1 MDTLYIDC
9 RMGVNGVK
17 LLGAIIDT
25 MDNPDSFV
33 YNFNKLNIQSIA
45 MQRTTDAQNGI
56 AGSYVEFIR
65 RAATEYDPY
74 ADEIDDDDSEEI
86 EMPTRQVR
94 TLKDVIAVIDDMPV
108 NQAIKDRAI
117 KVYENIAK
125 ADAKSNGMSIN
136 KLKMYRTGSRDVIAA
151 VVGVCMALDELK
163 PERIIVS
170 TVAVGDGYSY
180 THRGRLPIPVPEM
193 QLLLDGVPYTAGV
206 EEGDL
211 CTLDGVALIAEIADE
226 FANMPEMTIESQG
239 AGFGRRI
246 FKNGV
251 NCVRAY
257 RGKSLATA
265 ANTSYIELR
274 TEIYEIDKD
283 QLYEMSY
290 ELEGLG
296 MISANITNIRDIKG
310 NHGIILDVITDTQSA
325 DTIATYIMEK
335 LGAKR
340 VIRSLVNSYTA

>member
-33 YNFNKLNIQSIA
+33 YNFNKLDVTSIA

-56 AGSYVEFIR
+56 TGSYIEFIR
-65 RAATEYDPY
+65 RAATEFDPY
-74 ADEIDDDDSEEI
+74 ADEVDDDDSVKI
-86 EMPTRQVR
+86 EMPSRQVR
-94 TLKDVIAVIDDMPV
+94 TLKDIIAVIDDMPV
-108 NQAIKDRAI
+108 SQAIKDRAI

-125 ADAKSNGMSIN
+125 ADAKANGISVN
-136 KLKMYRTGSRDVIAA
+136 KLRMYRTGSRDVIAA
-151 VVGVCMALDELK
+151 VVGVFMALEELK

-180 THRGRLPIPVPEM
+180 TPRGRLPIPVPEM
-193 QLLLDGVPYTAGV
+193 QILLNGVPYTAGV
-206 EEGDL
+206 EPEEL
-211 CTLDGVALIAEIADE
+211 CTLDGAALIAEIADE
-226 FANMPEMTIESQG
+226 FANMPEMTVQSSG
-239 AGFGRRI
+239 AGFGRRT
-246 FKNGV
+246 FKNGI

-257 RGKSLATA
+257 LGKSLSTA
-265 ANTSYIELR
+265 ANESYIELR
-274 TEIYEIDKD
+274 TEIYGIDKS
-283 QLYEMSY
+283 QIYAISS

-296 MISANITNIRDIKG
+296 IVSAHITDIFDING
-310 NHGIILDVITDTQSA
+310 NPGITLDVITYTATA

-335 LGAKR
+335 IGAKR
-340 VIRSLVNSYTA
+340 VMRSIVKSYTA